1 MVFLKAVDPQKCTC
15 GLSGCR
21 VKPRARCLGG
31 VWEVYSSAGVFSSF
45 VEVFCP
51 GVQVFCPGVQVFCPG
66 VQVFC
71 PGVQVFCSGVQVF
84 CSGVQVLC
92 WAFVT
97 QANFGFFSSLVS
109 YLGHF
114 LLRPMSFRPIFC

>member
-1 MVFLKAVDPQKCTC
+1 MVFLKAVDPQMCTC

-31 VWEVYSSAGVFSSF
+31 VWEVYSSAGVFSSVIEVF
-45 VEVFCP
+45 CPGVQVFCP

-97 QANFGFFSSLVS
+97 QANFGFFFQP
-109 YLGHF
+109 GF
-114 LLRPMSFRPIFC
+114 LLGPFPT